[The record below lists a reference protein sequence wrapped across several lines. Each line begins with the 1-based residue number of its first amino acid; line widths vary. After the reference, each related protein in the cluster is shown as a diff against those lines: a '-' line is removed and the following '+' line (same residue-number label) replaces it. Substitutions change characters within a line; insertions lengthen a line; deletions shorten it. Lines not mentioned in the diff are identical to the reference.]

1 MTAKIAQVAVILRTR
16 GGERAMEII
25 NKTTRRRSRIHS
37 SEERVA
43 YLCLIPAF
51 IGLIFLTY
59 APLVGVL
66 GISMTNWTG
75 LTKPE
80 FVGFEN
86 YVNLFTTDPYL
97 KDSIIA
103 TIYFAVLSVAGSMIY
118 SLFIAMLLNRKIP
131 ARGFFRAV
139 FYVPY
144 VLPAVAIYVGWSWLY
159 EANFGFF
166 NYLLS
171 EMGLNKVLFIADS
184 NYVVPSLS
192 LIAVWLSGNLIVI
205 FLAGLQ
211 NVPRAYHEAAEM
223 DGANGWKRF
232 RHITLPTISPI
243 IFYNLLMS
251 LIANLQII
259 TPALALTNGGP
270 GNSSRFMTYLMYDQA
285 FVNYKLGYASATT
298 FIIFAILAVFTAVLF
313 KTSSRWIFSEGGDE
327 K

>member
-1 MTAKIAQVAVILRTR
+1 
-16 GGERAMEII
+16 METY
-25 NKTTRRRSRIHS
+25 NKPPQRRSRFLS
-37 SEERVA
+37 SEASVA
-43 YLCLIPAF
+43 YICLIPAF
-51 IGLIFLTY
+51 FGLIFLTY
-59 APLVGVL
+59 LPLAGVL

-75 LTKPE
+75 LKNPE
-80 FVGFEN
+80 FVGFSN
-86 YVNLFTTDPYL
+86 YIKLFTTDPYI

-103 TIYFAVLSVAGSMIY
+103 TIYFAFLSVAGSMIY

-139 FYVPY
+139 FYVPF

-171 EMGLNKVLFIADS
+171 KVGLNKILFIADS
-184 NYVVPSLS
+184 SYVVPSLS

-211 NVPRAYHEAAEM
+211 NVPSIYHEAAEM
-223 DGANGWKRF
+223 DGASGWNRF
-232 RHITLPTISPI
+232 WHITLPSMTPI
-243 IFYNLLMS
+243 IFYNLLLS
-251 LIANLQII
+251 LIANLQVV

-285 FVNYKLGYASATT
+285 FVNYKLGYACATT
-298 FIIFAILAVFTAVLF
+298 FIIFAILAVFTVVLF
-313 KTSSRWIFSEGGDE
+313 KTSNRWIFSEGGDD

>member
-1 MTAKIAQVAVILRTR
+1 
-16 GGERAMEII
+16 MEMI
-25 NKTTRRRSRIHS
+25 NKSPKRRSRIHS
-37 SEERVA
+37 GEARAA
-43 YLCLIPAF
+43 YILLIPAF

-59 APLVGVL
+59 LPLIGVL
-66 GISMTNWTG
+66 GISLTNWTG
-75 LTKPE
+75 LSDPK

-86 YVNLFTTDPYL
+86 YINLFTTDPYI

-103 TIYFAVLSVAGSMIY
+103 TVYFAILSVVGGMIY

-144 VLPAVAIYVGWSWLY
+144 VLPAAAIYVGWSWLY

-166 NYLLS
+166 NFILS
-171 EMGLNKVLFIADS
+171 EMGLNKVSFIADS
-184 NYVVPSLS
+184 SYVIPSLS
-192 LIAVWLSGNLIVI
+192 LISVWLSGNLIVI

-211 NVPRAYHEAAEM
+211 NVPVVYHEAAEM

-232 RHITLPTISPI
+232 LHITLPCMSPI

-251 LIANLQII
+251 LIANLQIV
-259 TPALALTNGGP
+259 TPALSLTNGGP
-270 GNSSRFMTYLMYDQA
+270 GNSSRFLTYLMYDQA
-285 FVNYKLGYASATT
+285 FVNYKLGYACATT
-298 FIIFAILAVFTAVLF
+298 AVIFVILAGFTGVLF
-313 KTSSRWIFSEGGDE
+313 KTSNLWIFNEGGDD

>member
-1 MTAKIAQVAVILRTR
+1 
-16 GGERAMEII
+16 METVS
-25 NKTTRRRSRIHS
+25 KSSRRRARIYS
-37 SEERVA
+37 AEARVA
-43 YLCLIPAF
+43 YICLIPAF
-51 IGLIFLTY
+51 LGLIFLTY
-59 APLVGVL
+59 VPLLSVL
-66 GISMTNWTG
+66 GISLTSWTG
-75 LTKPE
+75 LAKPE
-80 FVGFEN
+80 FIGFDN
-86 YVNLFTTDPYL
+86 YVKLFTTDPYI

-103 TIYFAVLSVAGSMIY
+103 TIYFALLSVAGSMIY

-144 VLPAVAIYVGWSWLY
+144 VLPAAAIYVGWSWLY

-171 EMGLNKVLFIADS
+171 EIGLSKVLFIADS
-184 NYVVPSLS
+184 SYVVPSLS
-192 LIAVWLSGNLIVI
+192 LISVWLAGNLIVI

-211 NVPRAYHEAAEM
+211 NVPSVYHEAAEM
-223 DGANGWKRF
+223 DGANGWQRF
-232 RHITLPTISPI
+232 LHITLPCMSPI

-251 LIANLQII
+251 LIANLQVV

-285 FVNYKLGYASATT
+285 FVNYKLGYACATT
-298 FIIFAILAVFTAVLF
+298 FIIFAILAAFTAVLF
-313 KTSSRWIFSEGGDE
+313 KTSNRWIFNEGGDD

>member
-1 MTAKIAQVAVILRTR
+1 M
-16 GGERAMEII
+16 I
-25 NKTTRRRSRIHS
+25 NKSPKRRSRIHS
-37 SEERVA
+37 GEARAA
-43 YLCLIPAF
+43 YILLIPAF

-59 APLVGVL
+59 LPLIGVL
-66 GISMTNWTG
+66 GISLTNWTG
-75 LTKPE
+75 LSDPK

-86 YVNLFTTDPYL
+86 YINLFTTDPYI

-103 TIYFAVLSVAGSMIY
+103 TVYFAVLSVVGGMIY

-144 VLPAVAIYVGWSWLY
+144 VLPAAAIYVGWSWLY

-166 NYLLS
+166 NFILS
-171 EMGLNKVLFIADS
+171 EMGLNKVSFIADS
-184 NYVVPSLS
+184 SYVIPSLS
-192 LIAVWLSGNLIVI
+192 LISVWLSGNLIVI

-211 NVPRAYHEAAEM
+211 NVPVVYHEAAEM

-232 RHITLPTISPI
+232 LHITLPCMSPI

-251 LIANLQII
+251 LIANLQIV
-259 TPALALTNGGP
+259 TPALSLTNGGP
-270 GNSSRFMTYLMYDQA
+270 GNSSRFLTYLMYDQA
-285 FVNYKLGYASATT
+285 FVNYKLGYACATT
-298 FIIFAILAVFTAVLF
+298 AVIFVILAGFTGVLF
-313 KTSSRWIFSEGGDE
+313 KTSNLWIFNEGGDD

>member
-1 MTAKIAQVAVILRTR
+1 
-16 GGERAMEII
+16 METF
-25 NKTTRRRSRIHS
+25 NKPQQRRSRFFS
-37 SEERVA
+37 SEARVA
-43 YLCLIPAF
+43 YICLIPA
-51 IGLIFLTY
+51 ILGLIFLTY
-59 APLVGVL
+59 LPLLGVL

-75 LTKPE
+75 LKNPE
-80 FVGFEN
+80 FVGFSN
-86 YVNLFTTDPYL
+86 YITLFTTDPYI

-103 TIYFAVLSVAGSMIY
+103 TLYFAFLSVAGSMIY

-139 FYVPY
+139 FYVPF
-144 VLPAVAIYVGWSWLY
+144 VLPAAAIYVGWSWLY

-171 EMGLNKVLFIADS
+171 EIGLKKVLFIADS
-184 NYVVPSLS
+184 NFVVPSLS

-211 NVPRAYHEAAEM
+211 SVPNVYHEAAEM
-223 DGANGWKRF
+223 DGANGWNRF
-232 RHITLPTISPI
+232 LHVTLPCMTPI
-243 IFYNLLMS
+243 IFYNLLLS
-251 LIANLQII
+251 LIANLQVV

-285 FVNYKLGYASATT
+285 FVNYKLGYACATT
-298 FIIFAILAVFTAVLF
+298 FIIFAILAAFTGILF
-313 KTSSRWIFSEGGDE
+313 KTSKRWIFSEGGDD